1 MREHRADSRGIRVYG
16 QDGFVLDCV
25 CGWPAKLEASREAA
39 ALAWTAHVKADA
51 DREALAALRAAGF
64 AA

>member
-16 QDGFVLDCV
+16 SDGFVLDCV
-25 CGWPAKLEASREAA
+25 CGWPASLQSSREAA
-39 ALAWTAHVKADA
+39 ARSWVAHVRADA

-64 AA
+64 TA